1 MLQATEVSQLQVCG
15 CGPPLLKLIELKLT
29 AAAHRMSDK
38 TNKLVSYT
46 TIICLCSL
54 EAIEPLSL
62 IYALALVLK
71 NRWSKKSP
79 IEDLTKPN

>member
-1 MLQATEVSQLQVCG
+1 MLI
-15 CGPPLLKLIELKLT
+15 KLIKLKLT

-71 NRWSKKSP
+71 NRWCKKSP
-79 IEDLTKPN
+79 IEDLTKPNQPNLNHIFRLGLF